1 MKTNQTTTVNYG
13 EESVRRF
20 VIMLIYISLITEQLV
35 CNIPFDA
42 PKKRPARKSQSAK
55 IGAKK
60 IKHIKIVL
68 L

>member
-42 PKKRPARKSQSAK
+42 PKKRPARNS
-55 IGAKK
+55 
-60 IKHIKIVL
+60 KHSRTGVKNQPIKIIL
-68 L
+68 